1 MNAKTLTPATEN
13 QRTRAQ
19 MERRLDAPC
28 IDGFRTISTWMIG
41 PKVENISRSCESVA
55 LGGKLPTKMEHR
67 SALARLDA
75 DCGDGNMRP
84 GLDRCMG
91 DSDAYC
97 RPP

>member
-13 QRTRAQ
+13 QQTRAR
-19 MERRLDAPC
+19 MERRMDAPC
-28 IDGFRTISTWMIG
+28 TDGFRTISTWIIG
-41 PKVENISRSCESVA
+41 PKVEKISRSCESVA

-91 DSDAYC
+91 DSDVYC